1 MDINNMTLEQKVGQ
15 MIVAGF
21 PGEDLD
27 EHIIRAIKDY
37 HIGNVIYFTRNFKDV
52 RQFYNLNKKLQ
63 NLAVKEN
70 KLPLFTSI
78 DQEGGMVTRINKG
91 ATFFP
96 GNMVLSAGGNEEDA
110 FTMGTYVGEELKALG
125 VNMNLAPVLDVNN
138 NPDNPVIGIRS
149 YGEEPERVAK
159 LGSAY
164 INGLQKS
171 GVIATGKHFP
181 GHGDTSV
188 DSHLDLSSVN
198 HDAKR
203 LNDVE
208 LYPFKKAI
216 ECGVGAI
223 MSAHVMF
230 PAYEDKRLPATL
242 SYKVLTGLLRE
253 KLGFNGLIITDCMEM
268 KAIDEYFGIEK
279 APVMAVK
286 AGADLICI
294 SHTLEKQ
301 IAACSSI
308 VKAVRNGE
316 ISESR
321 INESLE
327 KIIVYKNKL
336 NTNEFINSDFD
347 SAEKIVSS
355 EEHRKFA
362 QKISENGITI
372 LKGKKIFP
380 LKENENILFIST
392 NASVLNGAD
401 DSIEERSINKLI
413 EKEYPGFKTKVI
425 DIKISESEIEDVVK
439 ESIDKDKIIIC
450 TYNASLNKEQV
461 KLVEQVYK
469 VNKNIIVIAMRNPYD
484 CNWFKYIPCCV
495 LTYEYTPNSIR
506 SVMKL
511 LNGSIEGMGK
521 CPVALEV

>member
-15 MIVAGF
+15 MIIAGF
-21 PGEDLD
+21 PGENSD

-37 HIGNVIYFTRNFKDV
+37 HIGNVIYFTRNFKDI

-63 NLAVKEN
+63 SLAMQEN
-70 KLPLFTSI
+70 KLPLFTAI

-96 GNMVLSAGGNEEDA
+96 GNMALSAGGNEEDA
-110 FTMGTYVGEELKALG
+110 YIMGNYVGEELKALG

-149 YGEEPERVAK
+149 YGEDPERVAE

-164 INGLQKS
+164 IDGLQKS

-216 ECGVGAI
+216 KCGLGAI

-242 SYKVLTGLLRE
+242 SHKVLTGLLRE
-253 KLGFNGLIITDCMEM
+253 KLGFNGLILTDCMEM
-268 KAIDEYFGIEK
+268 KAIDEYFGVEK
-279 APVMAVK
+279 ASVMAVK

-301 IAACSSI
+301 IAACNSI

-321 INESLE
+321 INQSLE
-327 KIIVYKNKL
+327 KIIAYKNKL
-336 NTNEFINSDFD
+336 NTSEFLNSDFD
-347 SAEKIVSS
+347 AAEKMVNN

-362 QKISENGITI
+362 EKVSENSITI
-372 LKGKKIFP
+372 IKGKRFFP
-380 LKENENILFIST
+380 LKENENILFVST

-413 EKEYPGFKTKVI
+413 EKKYPGFKTKVI
-425 DIKISESEIEDVVK
+425 DIKISEREIEDVVK
-439 ESIDKDKIIIC
+439 ESIDKDKVIIC
-450 TYNASLNKEQV
+450 TYNASLNKEQA

-469 VNKNIIVIAMRNPYD
+469 ANKNVIIIVMRNPYD
-484 CNWFKYIPCCV
+484 FNCFKYIPCCV
-495 LTYEYTPNSIR
+495 LTYEYTPDSIK
-506 SVMKL
+506 SVVKL
-511 LNGSIEGMGK
+511 LDGSIEGRGK
-521 CPVALEV
+521 CPVTLEV